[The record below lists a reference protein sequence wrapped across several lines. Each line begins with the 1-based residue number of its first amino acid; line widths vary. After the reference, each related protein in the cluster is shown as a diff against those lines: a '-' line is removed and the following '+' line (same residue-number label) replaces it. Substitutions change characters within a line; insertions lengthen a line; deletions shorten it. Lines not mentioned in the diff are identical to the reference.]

1 MNTSES
7 SVKKLMKSVISA
19 NIGALQLL
27 MEQDELIWGKELCE
41 GQQDCTE
48 KKQTG
53 SLLAFEN

>member
-27 MEQDELIWGKELCE
+27 MEQNELIWGKELCE

-48 KKQTG
+48 KKKTRQG
-53 SLLAFEN
+53 LY

>member
-27 MEQDELIWGKELCE
+27 MEQNELIWGKELCE

-48 KKQTG
+48 KKNRQG
-53 SLLAFEN
+53 LY